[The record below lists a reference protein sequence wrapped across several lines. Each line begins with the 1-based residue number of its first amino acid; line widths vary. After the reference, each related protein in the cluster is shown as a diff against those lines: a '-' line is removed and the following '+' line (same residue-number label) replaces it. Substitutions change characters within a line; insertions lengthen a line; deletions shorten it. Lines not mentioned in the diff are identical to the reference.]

1 MPGFAIEG
9 RSRIPLLDARRAIK
23 RTGGPTGHRVD
34 IFCEGRSE
42 PDMTCTVEAGAALTV
57 RSEGLPRFVKYREYD
72 RLDADDIAEAAE

>member
-57 RSEGLPRFVKYREYD
+57 RSEGLQRFVKYREFD
-72 RLDADDIAEAAE
+72 RAADDIAEAAE